1 MPSYPGGWQRSP
13 AVSPQQLLYI
23 LLLNYLPEIYT
34 EEEGGGGEEG
44 GLKSHLSPAPV
55 WSERQKDK
63 PAKGAESELNLPIQ
77 YF

>member
-34 EEEGGGGEEG
+34 EEEGGEEG

-55 WSERQKDK
+55 LK
-63 PAKGAESELNLPIQ
+63 
-77 YF
+77 